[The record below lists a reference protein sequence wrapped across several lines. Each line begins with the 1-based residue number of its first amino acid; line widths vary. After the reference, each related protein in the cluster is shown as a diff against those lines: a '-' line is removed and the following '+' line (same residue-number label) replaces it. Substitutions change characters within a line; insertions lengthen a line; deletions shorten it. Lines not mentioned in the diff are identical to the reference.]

1 MAPPHPRDLR
11 FVVVVG
17 KGGVGK
23 TSVSAALGLALARS
37 GRRVL
42 VAMCNARE
50 RLSYLL
56 QVPPIGPQ
64 IQSIAPRLDAVNME
78 PGAALREYGLMV
90 LKLRALYSLIFENKL
105 VSAFLR
111 GTPGLDAW
119 AMLGKAQ
126 HHVFEQLPDG
136 RPRYDTVIVDAP
148 ATGHGLDL
156 LRVPKVI
163 LDVVPPGMLRRD
175 AERAW
180 QLFTDPRRSG
190 VLLVT
195 LPEELPVSETL
206 ELHAALRDELQL
218 PVCGLVVNMLLPRLF
233 DPAQAAALER
243 LHGRVHDQ
251 PQLASP
257 ELAPVLASSW
267 TRVQR
272 ERMQADALE
281 APRAGALFRVGTPG
295 RWGAP
300 RRCSSRATSCRR
312 YFRPTSAAPKS
323 SGSRRPGIEDA
334 YRRMLPAR
342 AVLT

>member
-1 MAPPHPRDLR
+1 MPPPHPRDLR

-23 TSVSAALGLALARS
+23 TSTSAALALALARS

-56 QVPPIGPQ
+56 QVPPIGSE
-64 IQSIAPRLDAVNME
+64 IRSIAPRIDAVNME
-78 PGAALREYGLMV
+78 PGAALKEYGLMV
-90 LKLRALYSLIFENKL
+90 LKIRALYSLIFENKL

-126 HHVFEQLPDG
+126 HHALEQLPDG

-180 QLFTDPRRSG
+180 QLFTDPLRSG

-206 ELHAALRDELQL
+206 ELNAALRDELQL
-218 PVCGLVVNMLLPRLF
+218 PVCGLVVNGLLPRLF
-233 DPAQAAALER
+233 DAEQAAAVER
-243 LHGRVHDQ
+243 LQAEAKR
-251 PQLASP
+251 ARP
-257 ELAPVLASSW
+257 ELAGLLGASWS
-267 TRVQR
+267 RVQR
-272 ERMQADALE
+272 ERMQADARERL
-281 APRAGALFRVGTPG
+281 AASLQLPRYELPALFSPDFRRAEIEQLSQV
-295 RWGAP
+295 WG
-300 RRCSSRATSCRR
+300 
-312 YFRPTSAAPKS
+312 
-323 SGSRRPGIEDA
+323 
-334 YRRMLPAR
+334 
-342 AVLT
+342 

>member
-1 MAPPHPRDLR
+1 MAPPHVTPAPALRGSALQDLR

-23 TSVSAALGLALARS
+23 TSVSAALAVALARK

-50 RLSYLL
+50 RLSHLL
-56 QVPPIGPQ
+56 QVPPIGPE
-64 IQSIAPRLDAVNME
+64 IRNVAPNIDAVNME
-78 PGAALREYGLMV
+78 PGAALKEYGLMV
-90 LKLRALYSLIFENKL
+90 LKIRAVYRVIFENKL
-105 VSAFLR
+105 VAAFLR

-126 HHVFEQLPDG
+126 HHAFEQRPDG

-163 LDVVPPGMLRRD
+163 MDVVPPGMLRRD

-180 QLFTDPRRSG
+180 QLFSDAQRSG

-195 LPEELPVSETL
+195 LPEELPVSETI

-218 PVCGLVVNMLLPRLF
+218 PVCGLVVNNLLPRLF
-233 DPAQAAALER
+233 DAEQAAALQAAHER
-243 LHGRVHDQ
+243 GS
-251 PQLASP
+251 ASP
-257 ELAPVLASSW
+257 TLAPLLTASW
-267 TRVQR
+267 TRAQR
-272 ERMQADALE
+272 ERLQADALE
-281 APRAGALFRVGTPG
+281 RIARELPLLPRYDLPALFSPDFQ
-295 RWGAP
+295 
-300 RRCSSRATSCRR
+300 RAE
-312 YFRPTSAAPKS
+312 
-323 SGSRRPGIEDA
+323 IEQLSKIWD
-334 YRRMLPAR
+334 
-342 AVLT
+342 

>member
-23 TSVSAALGLALARS
+23 TSVSAALALSLARN

-42 VAMCNARE
+42 VAMCNTRE
-50 RLSYLL
+50 RLSHLL
-56 QVPPIGPQ
+56 QVAPIGPQ
-64 IQSIAPRLDAVNME
+64 IQNVAPGLDAVNME
-78 PGAALREYGLMV
+78 PDAALKEYGLMV
-90 LKLRALYSLIFENKL
+90 LKIRALYSLIFENKL

-126 HHVFEQLPDG
+126 HHAFEQLPDG

-163 LDVVPPGMLRRD
+163 MDVVPPGMLRRD

-180 QLFTDPRRSG
+180 QLFSDAQRSG

-195 LPEELPVSETL
+195 LPEELPVSETI
-206 ELHAALRDELQL
+206 ELNAALRDELKL
-218 PVCGLVVNMLLPRLF
+218 PVCGLVVNNLLPRLF
-233 DPAQAAALER
+233 DADQGRALEAAQQR
-243 LHGRVHDQ
+243 GG
-251 PQLASP
+251 ASP
-257 ELAPVLASSW
+257 TLAPLLAASW

-272 ERMQADALE
+272 ERLQADALDRLTRE
-281 APRAGALFRVGTPG
+281 LPLPRYELPTLFSPDFQRPEIEELSKI
-295 RWGAP
+295 WG
-300 RRCSSRATSCRR
+300 
-312 YFRPTSAAPKS
+312 
-323 SGSRRPGIEDA
+323 
-334 YRRMLPAR
+334 
-342 AVLT
+342 

>member
-1 MAPPHPRDLR
+1 MAPLHPRDLR
-11 FVVVVG
+11 FLVVVG

-23 TSVSAALGLALARS
+23 TSVSAALALALARS

-42 VAMCNARE
+42 VAMCNSRE

-56 QVPPIGPQ
+56 QVPPIGHE
-64 IQSIAPRLDAVNME
+64 IQNVAPRLDAVNME

-90 LKLRALYSLIFENKL
+90 LKMRVLYSLIFENKL

-126 HHVFEQLPDG
+126 YHAFQQLADG

-163 LDVVPPGMLRRD
+163 LEVVPPGMMRRE

-180 QLFTDPRRSG
+180 QLFTDARRSG

-218 PVCGLVVNMLLPRLF
+218 PVCGLVVNQLLPRLF
-233 DPAQAAALER
+233 DPTQASAIE
-243 LHGRVHDQ
+243 
-251 PQLASP
+251 QLQGKVAEASA
-257 ELAPVLASSW
+257 EFAPLISASW

-272 ERMQADALE
+272 EQMQAE
-281 APRAGALFRVGTPG
+281 AMERLAASLQLPRYELPALFSPDFRRAEIEQLSAV
-295 RWGAP
+295 WG
-300 RRCSSRATSCRR
+300 
-312 YFRPTSAAPKS
+312 
-323 SGSRRPGIEDA
+323 
-334 YRRMLPAR
+334 
-342 AVLT
+342 

>member
-1 MAPPHPRDLR
+1 MEPHHPRDLR

-23 TSVSAALGLALARS
+23 TSVSAALALALARN

-56 QVPPIGPQ
+56 QVPPIGPD
-64 IQSIAPRLDAVNME
+64 IRSIGPGIDAVNME
-78 PGAALREYGLMV
+78 PGAALKEYGLMV
-90 LKLRALYSLIFENKL
+90 LKIRALYSLIFENKL

-126 HHVFEQLPDG
+126 HHVFERRPDG
-136 RPRYDTVIVDAP
+136 QPRYDTVIVDAP

-180 QLFTDPRRSG
+180 QLFTDPARSG

-206 ELHAALRDELQL
+206 ELNAALRDELQL
-218 PVCGLVVNMLLPRLF
+218 PVCGLVVNGLVPRLF
-233 DPAQAAALER
+233 DAEQAAAVER
-243 LHGRVHDQ
+243 LHAEAKD
-251 PQLASP
+251 ASP
-257 ELAPVLASSW
+257 ELAGLLRASW

-272 ERMQADALE
+272 ERMQADAQERLS
-281 APRAGALFRVGTPG
+281 ASLQLPRYELPALF
-295 RWGAP
+295 
-300 RRCSSRATSCRR
+300 SSD
-312 YFRPTSAAPKS
+312 F
-323 SGSRRPGIEDA
+323 RRPEIE
-334 YRRMLPAR
+334 RLSQIWNPP
-342 AVLT
+342 T